1 MADSEQIR
9 RSDVIAADVFTQP
22 AEEAKALLVVLSKL
36 EEGFKTTLAQTAKGL
51 GIGSPQSAAEVQ
63 KLAATIKDLEDKIKA
78 LNATQAQKGTIQ
90 QRINDLDTAAAKANI
105 DLNQQLKEKTK
116 AINDEVR
123 ATKAQV
129 GSIEELRLKTNQ
141 LVKERD
147 KLGDVNGKNK
157 AQFDILSKSIKENT
171 DKLKSHDEQIGRS
184 QREVGNYGK
193 ALDKLPAA
201 FQGGIASLKAFGAE
215 VLDFLKNPF
224 VLAITGISA
233 AVYGLYSAFTS
244 TREGAKTM
252 KEAFVQIEATM
263 GVLQRRTGELA
274 LGIFHLF
281 TDPKQA
287 MKDFANAFSDVG
299 AAIELARQEA
309 LKYRKDKA
317 ELDKK
322 EDAEISE
329 RARIELDRTKALLRS
344 KENISKAEKK
354 QSLLEYIKLGD
365 DLIAFDKSQAEKN
378 YQISLRK
385 YAGEGEINQ
394 KRILAE
400 KAKIA
405 EIERLNTPTVTIGG
419 GGFAQGREIADPSQ
433 RTKEQADK
441 IAAVTKVS
449 NAKIYFYQKEAAE
462 KLSKL
467 IDGNRSKQSEELK
480 NDSELKRAY
489 NLLNKDKITELETLR
504 AKIYTVEN
512 EILSGNKRAIA
523 ALTALEKEFND
534 KSKEVRDKKAALDR
548 AEFDEI
554 QANALL
560 RIALLEDGQLKEVG
574 ILNIKY
580 NKLKYGVKEGSDELL
595 LLEENFLKEYAAIKK
610 KHEDEDAAIKKKN
623 EDEDAKLKAQNKLEV
638 LNLKNVDSAKLDE
651 LKQQQRKELDII
663 LAGAKEGIERRNEI
677 VQSGIQKE
685 LTQTERAIEKQQQL
699 AADGL
704 ENTLAYQEKRRAEME
719 AKAVR
724 EKEAARQKEEAIQL
738 AGAYLSAYRA
748 RMDKGNQTSTAALS
762 GALSDVLLAKAI
774 SSSVAGAFAEGV
786 EDFQGKGTGTSDS
799 NLIAFSHGESVVTA
813 KATKQYSGLVTAMN
827 KGFVDDYINEM
838 IMPDLDARPS
848 SNGGSF
854 SSAAIVFALT
864 KEMGELRQAIK
875 NKQEIKVNW
884 DAQGARVE
892 EIVKDGMRV
901 VTKHVTTGKRRL

>member
-1 MADSEQIR
+1 MADSEQIK
-9 RSDVIAADVFTQP
+9 RSEVIATDVFTQP
-22 AEEAKALLVVLSKL
+22 AEEAKALLVVLEKL
-36 EEGFKTTLAQTAKGL
+36 EAGFKATLAQSAKGL

-63 KLAATIKDLEDKIKA
+63 KLAAQIKDLEDKIKA

-90 QRINDLDTAAAKANI
+90 EKLNALDTAAAKANI
-105 DLNQQLKEKTK
+105 DLNQQLKDKTK
-116 AINDEVR
+116 AVNDEIR

-147 KLGDVNGKNK
+147 KLGDANGKNK
-157 AQFDILSKSIKENT
+157 GQFDLLSKSIKENT
-171 DKLKSHDEQIGRS
+171 DKLKAHDEQIGRS

-193 ALDKLPAA
+193 AFEKLPAA
-201 FQGGIASLKAFGAE
+201 FQGGINGLKAFGAE
-215 VLDFLKNPF
+215 MLNFLKNPF
-224 VLAITGISA
+224 VLAIAGISA

-299 AAIELARQEA
+299 AAIELARTEA

-344 KENISKAEKK
+344 KENITKEEKK
-354 QSLLEYIKLGD
+354 QALKEYIKLGD
-365 DLIAFDKSQAEKN
+365 DLISFDKSQAEKA
-378 YQISLRK
+378 YQITLRK
-385 YAGEGEINQ
+385 YAVEGEINQ
-394 KRILAE
+394 KKILAE

-433 RTKEQADK
+433 RTKQQSDA
-441 IAAVTKVS
+441 IAAATKIGE
-449 NAKIYFYQKEAAE
+449 AKIFFYKKEASE

-467 IDGNRSKQSEELK
+467 IDGNRAKQSDELK

-489 NLLNKDKITELETLR
+489 NLLNKEKITELETLR

-534 KSKEVRDKKAALDR
+534 KSKEQKEKQKALDR

-554 QANALL
+554 QSNALL
-560 RIALLEDGQLKEVG
+560 RISLLDDAQLKEVG
-574 ILNIKY
+574 ILNVKY

-610 KHEDEDAAIKKKN
+610 KYEDEDKKLR
-623 EDEDAKLKAQNKLEV
+623 EQNKPKNPKDAPEI
-638 LNLKNVDSAKLDE
+638 LNLKLVGKEKLEE

-663 LAGAKEGIERRNEI
+663 LAGAKEGVERRNEI

-685 LTQTERAIEKQQQL
+685 LSQAEKAIEKQQQL

-704 ENTLAYQEKRRAEME
+704 ENTLAYQEKRSAELK
-719 AKAVR
+719 AKAAR
-724 EKEAARQKEEAIQL
+724 EKEVERQREEALQL
-738 AGAYLSAYRA
+738 AGAYLSAYRS
-748 RMDKGNQTSTAALS
+748 RMDKGNQSSTQALS

-827 KGFVDDYINEM
+827 KGLVDDYVNEM
-838 IMPDLDARPS
+838 IMPDLDARPT
-848 SNGGSF
+848 SNSGSF
-854 SSAAIVFALT
+854 NSAAIVYALT

-892 EIVKDGMRV
+892 EIVQNGMRV